1 MNDIGP
7 RIGSDSTLDYA
18 WRPFPCPPEVH
29 VANRFKEFTEY
40 RQKMNEK
47 ILAEDN
53 RVIKRMFSL
62 DNLTYREDTVLDTKT
77 KELMGLVASLVLRC
91 DDCVSYHLSQAGQ
104 AGASREEMMETMSIG
119 LVVGGSIVI
128 PHLRRAVEFLDE
140 LEIADA
146 S

>member
-1 MNDIGP
+1 MS
-7 RIGSDSTLDYA
+7 RI
-18 WRPFPCPPEVH
+18 
-29 VANRFKEFTEY
+29 KEFTEF

-62 DNLTYREDTVLDTKT
+62 DSLTYMEGTVLDVKT

-91 DDCVSYHLSQAGQ
+91 DDCVSYHLAQCTE
-104 AGASREEMMETMSIG
+104 AGASREEIVETMSIG

-128 PHLRRAVEFLDE
+128 PHLRRAIAFLDE
-140 LEIADA
+140 LGERPETKTPA
-146 S
+146 

>member
-1 MNDIGP
+1 M
-7 RIGSDSTLDYA
+7 
-18 WRPFPCPPEVH
+18 
-29 VANRFKEFTEY
+29 ANRFKEFTEY

-62 DNLTYREDTVLDTKT
+62 DNLTYREGGALDTKS

-91 DDCVSYHLSQAGQ
+91 DDCVSYHISQSVT
-104 AGASREEMMETMSIG
+104 AGASREEIVETMSIG

-128 PHLRRAVEFLDE
+128 PHLRRAMEFLDE
-140 LEIADA
+140 MEENR
-146 S
+146 

>member
-1 MNDIGP
+1 M
-7 RIGSDSTLDYA
+7 
-18 WRPFPCPPEVH
+18 
-29 VANRFKEFTEY
+29 ANRFKEFTEY

-62 DNLTYREDTVLDTKT
+62 DNLTYREEGALDTKS

-91 DDCVSYHLSQAGQ
+91 DDCVSYHISQSVS
-104 AGASREEMMETMSIG
+104 AGASREEIMETMSIG

-140 LEIADA
+140 MEGKAE
-146 S
+146 